1 MARVRRHV
9 RRPAGAEEGC
19 VNHDAHVH
27 AYQNECL
34 RRCLIRQLLR
44 WRAER
49 GDDWMRGFVADW
61 KRWPGL
67 REDFKRQW
75 AAGGRGAEG
84 DWR

>member
-1 MARVRRHV
+1 M
-9 RRPAGAEEGC
+9 
-19 VNHDAHVH
+19 NHDAHVH

-67 REDFKRQW
+67 REDFKRQ
-75 AAGGRGAEG
+75 
-84 DWR
+84 

>member
-9 RRPAGAEEGC
+9 HGPDGAETGR
-19 VNHDAHVH
+19 VNHEAHVH
-27 AYQNECL
+27 AYQTKCL

-49 GDDWMRGFVADW
+49 GDDWMRGFVAGW

-84 DWR
+84 DWW

>member
-1 MARVRRHV
+1 MGRQCRVGTFGGVTDEREH
-9 RRPAGAEEGC
+9 
-19 VNHDAHVH
+19 
-27 AYQNECL
+27 L

-67 REDFKRQW
+67 REDFRAQW
-75 AAGGRGAEG
+75 AAGNRGALG

>member
-1 MARVRRHV
+1 M
-9 RRPAGAEEGC
+9 
-19 VNHDAHVH
+19 NHDAHMH

-61 KRWPGL
+61 KRWHGL
-67 REDFKRQW
+67 REDFRAQW
-75 AAGGRGAEG
+75 AAGNRGALG
-84 DWR
+84 DWH